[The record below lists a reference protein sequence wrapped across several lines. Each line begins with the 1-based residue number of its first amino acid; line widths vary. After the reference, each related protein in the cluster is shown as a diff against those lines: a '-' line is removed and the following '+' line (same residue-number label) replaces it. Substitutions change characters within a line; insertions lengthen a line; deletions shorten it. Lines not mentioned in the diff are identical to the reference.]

1 MDVTVELDDIGTVSV
16 TAVHPIAL
24 EDDAVKHAVSGALL
38 LQRELAKAGDD
49 G

>member
-24 EDDAVKHAVSGALL
+24 EDAVKHAVSGALL
-38 LQRELAKAGDD
+38 LQRELAKASDD